1 MKNVD
6 GASEVMMEKRKKRFF
21 KLACMVSGVLCLCA
35 MSSCVPLAIGAVAVA
50 AGAIADEGFKYK
62 DPSEEGGGDYQTPP
76 ADEDAG
82 GYDAPVY

>member
-1 MKNVD
+1 MI
-6 GASEVMMEKRKKRFF
+6 MEKRNNGICKP
-21 KLACMVSGVLCLCA
+21 ACMALGLLCVCS

-62 DPSEEGGGDYQTPP
+62 GPSDEGGGNYEAPP
-76 ADEDAG
+76 TSQDSG